1 MKLMMLFLFSAFTS
15 IVGATDIP
23 KNYPIPTKTQE
34 LMFYIQRNH
43 NSNTIVYEAHFDENG
58 MLDTEEPLLVSW
70 IRYDEQGQRMELRT
84 IEKWYAYG
92 LKSKKVKEKE
102 GVYEIA
108 LVAYK
113 DRVLQLVQTAP
124 YKAQITMRV
133 ENQDCQL
140 DHIYIQADNSSA
152 WPSVEY
158 IELFGFD
165 WEMGHKKYEKILNK

>member
-1 MKLMMLFLFSAFTS
+1 MLLFLSAFTS
-15 IVGATDIP
+15 MAVSTDVSMD
-23 KNYPIPTKTQE
+23 YPIPVKTRE

-43 NSNTIVYEAHFDENG
+43 NSNTIVYEAHFDGNG
-58 MLDTEEPLLVSW
+58 ILDTVEPLMVSW
-70 IRYDEQGQRMELRT
+70 IRYDEEGQRMELRT

-113 DRVLQLVQTAP
+113 DRMLQLIQTAP
-124 YKAQITMRV
+124 YKAQITMKV
-133 ENQDCQL
+133 EDKECQL

-165 WEMGHKKYEKILNK
+165 WENGHQKYEKILNH